1 MNKFYV
7 AALTGRSG
15 SGKSY
20 ASEYLRAKGIP
31 SIDGDDVA
39 REVVRPG
46 EKCLRDL
53 VQEFG
58 GEILL
63 ADGTLNR
70 HLLGDLCFSDRR
82 KKERLDAITHPYI
95 IERTTDYFDKLK
107 EAGHRYCLVEAAA
120 VVESGLYIVCDKLIM
135 ITSERAAQIG
145 RIVAR
150 DGLSAEQANI
160 RLDAQVDEDE
170 LRALCDVVIDN
181 SGSLEEFNRKLDALA
196 LQLEQWFGEAPAKE

>member
-46 EKCLRDL
+46 EKCLREL
-53 VQEFG
+53 VREFG
-58 GEILL
+58 EEILHE
-63 ADGTLNR
+63 DGTLNR
-70 HLLGDLCFSDRR
+70 RLLGDLCFSDSR

-95 IERTTDYFDKLK
+95 IERTTVYFDRLK

-135 ITSERAAQIG
+135 ITSDRAAQVG
-145 RIVAR
+145 RIIAR
-150 DGLSAEQANI
+150 DGLTVEQANT
-160 RLDAQVDEDE
+160 RLDAQIDEDE
-170 LRALCDVVIDN
+170 LRALCDIVIDN
-181 SGSLEEFNRKLDALA
+181 SGSLEEFNQKLDALA
-196 LQLEQWFGEAPAKE
+196 EKLEHWFGEEA

>member
-46 EKCLRDL
+46 EKCLQDL
-53 VQEFG
+53 VREFG
-58 GEILL
+58 EEILHE
-63 ADGTLNR
+63 DGTLNR
-70 HLLGDLCFSDRR
+70 RLLGDLCFSDPR

-95 IERTTDYFDKLK
+95 IERTTAYFDRLK

-135 ITSERAAQIG
+135 ITSDRAAQVG
-145 RIVAR
+145 RIIAR
-150 DGLSAEQANI
+150 DGLTVEQANT
-160 RLDAQVDEDE
+160 RLDAQIDEDE
-170 LRALCDVVIDN
+170 LRALCDIVIDN
-181 SGSLEEFNRKLDALA
+181 SGSLEEFNQKLDALA
-196 LQLEQWFGEAPAKE
+196 EKLEHWFGEEA